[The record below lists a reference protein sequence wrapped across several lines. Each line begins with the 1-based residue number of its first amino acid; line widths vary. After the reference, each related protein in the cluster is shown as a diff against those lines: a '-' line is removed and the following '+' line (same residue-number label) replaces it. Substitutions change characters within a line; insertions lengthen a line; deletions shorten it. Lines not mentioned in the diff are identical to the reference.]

1 MLRHIPATARITA
14 DMTVV
19 IDDHFLFPSND
30 NSNND
35 DGDE

>member
-14 DMTVV
+14 DRTVV
-19 IDDHFLFPSND
+19 NDDHFLFLSND
-30 NSNND
+30 INND